1 MRRFRVYVIV
11 GVMIVL
17 CGGFAA
23 PEVGAQSAPAVS
35 VIPAASNVTVQ
46 QSFAVTVQVASAQG
60 APAPTGTVELSAGSF
75 SVSAAL
81 GAGGEAALTVP
92 GGALA
97 AGTDVLTAS
106 YTPDAASAAYYGG
119 ATGQAAV
126 VVYPEPSYFSIAA
139 PGLTIA
145 GGDTGGNTVE
155 VKVEPYRG
163 FAGVVTLTAAITGTP
178 KVVHD
183 LPRLSFGSTNPVSI
197 GGGVAGT
204 AVLTVMTTGGRS
216 LAGGVDG
223 GLPLGPAGGATL
235 AGILLLSWPLR
246 NRRWMRYR
254 TMRALHVMGVVLL
267 SLGLMGCGV
276 QGGAAAVQGTTPGS
290 YIVTVT
296 GAAKGASATGQ
307 FVVTVQ

>member
-1 MRRFRVYVIV
+1 MRRFRGYVIV
-11 GVMIVL
+11 GVAIAICAAIVAR
-17 CGGFAA
+17 G
-23 PEVGAQSAPAVS
+23 VRAQSAPAVR
-35 VIPAASNVTVQ
+35 VIPAAANVTVQ

-60 APAPTGTVELSAGSF
+60 SPAPTGTVELTAGSF

-81 GAGGEAALTVP
+81 GAGGVAALTVP
-92 GGALA
+92 GGVLS
-97 AGTDVLTAS
+97 AGTEVLTAS
-106 YTPDAASAAYYGG
+106 YRPDAASAAYYGG

-139 PGLTIA
+139 RGLTIA
-145 GGDTGGNTVE
+145 QGDTSGNTVE

-163 FAGVVTLTAAITGTP
+163 FTGVVTLTAAITGTP

-197 GGGVAGT
+197 AGGAAGT
-204 AVLTVMTTGGRS
+204 AVLTVLTTGGRG
-216 LAGGVDG
+216 LTGGVDG
-223 GLPLGPAGGATL
+223 GLPIGPAGGAAL

-246 NRRWMRYR
+246 KRRWMRYR

-276 QGGAAAVQGTTPGS
+276 QGSAPAGHGTTPGS

-296 GAAKGASATGQ
+296 GAAQGASATGQ
-307 FVVTVQ
+307 FVVTVR